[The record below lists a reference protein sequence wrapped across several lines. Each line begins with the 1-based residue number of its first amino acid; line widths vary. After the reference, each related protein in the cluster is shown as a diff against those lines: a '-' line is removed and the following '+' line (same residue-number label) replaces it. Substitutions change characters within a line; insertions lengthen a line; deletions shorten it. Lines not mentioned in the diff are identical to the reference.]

1 MPKGYKNCCG
11 VNANQ
16 KCKEDC
22 SKTPPSSLLSPLAV
36 EIGEGIIGCKKGK
49 YSCEGY
55 VGEAVLGTAYTADVK
70 WGFPHMTTVGMWWW
84 KREVPLGWEIVG
96 KSKYKPCQ
104 MCYNILSVGA
114 EKDES
119 FLFCPVCFLKPE

>member
-1 MPKGYKNCCG
+1 MPQGKKRCCG
-11 VNANQ
+11 VKSRQ
-16 KCKEDC
+16 KCK
-22 SKTPPSSLLSPLAV
+22 L
-36 EIGEGIIGCKKGK
+36 
-49 YSCEGY
+49 SCEKHATFVDNVRSVKVEEDGTTILR
-55 VGEAVLGTAYTADVK
+55 GFAVTSGSES
-70 WGFPHMTTVGMWWW
+70 GFPHMTTVGMWWW

-104 MCYNILSVGA
+104 MCYNLLSVGI